1 MSPVSSVSD
10 QINFST
16 SKEVR
21 LSSLEPGAEVQVVS
35 VNGTG
40 PISRRLKEM
49 GVVPGVSVRIVKTAP
64 FGDPLEVRLLGYN
77 LALRRSEAD
86 LVGVMQPP
94 LSK

>member
-1 MSPVSSVSD
+1 MSPVFSVSD
-10 QINFST
+10 QLNFSAA
-16 SKEVR
+16 KEVR

-35 VNGTG
+35 VEGTS

-86 LVGVMQPP
+86 LVSVIRQPR
-94 LSK
+94 SK